1 MRIRGYSPVLW
12 RRPGESQI
20 GAETGHATVLTDL
33 SQQEQRLLDHLP
45 ATLEPGSVYHAARR
59 AQVPVPRA
67 REILQDL
74 ERRGAL
80 VHGARSELGGP
91 DAVYWERLRLGAR
104 QRSTVLGSS
113 TIALCGSGA
122 LLQET
127 ALWLA
132 EAGVGTIL
140 STAPDRADGAD
151 QLLAARFPTIRT
163 RAPLGTRPDLV
174 LTVDSHVVEP
184 LQARRL
190 AQEGLLQLSVVVRE
204 VSVRVGP
211 VLGSPSGPCATCL
224 GLWERDAD
232 PCWPAL
238 ATQMRTLPP
247 PQTERLLLHQ
257 AAALAARAATD
268 SLLAGTVQR
277 SRTPTTP
284 SNVDGAP
291 GPLPSID
298 WASTSVELSGPDPTG
313 TARHWPR
320 HEECLCSQV

>member
-12 RRPGESQI
+12 RRQGESQI
-20 GAETGHATVLTDL
+20 GAEAGHATVLTGL
-33 SQQEQRLLDHLP
+33 SQQEQHLLDRLP
-45 ATLEPGSVYHAARR
+45 ATLETGSVYHAARHT
-59 AQVPVPRA
+59 QVPVARA

-74 ERRGAL
+74 ERRGTL
-80 VHGARSELGGP
+80 VRGARSELGSP
-91 DAVYWERLRLGAR
+91 DSIYWERLRPGSR
-104 QRSTVLGSS
+104 KRSTVLSSS
-113 TIALCGSGA
+113 TIAVYGSGP
-122 LLQET
+122 LLQEA

-140 STAPDRADGAD
+140 SAAPDRADGAD
-151 QLLAARFPTIRT
+151 QVLAARFPAVRT

-184 LQARRL
+184 LQARHL
-190 AQEGLLQLSVVVRE
+190 AQEGLPQLPVVVRE

-224 GLWERDAD
+224 DLWERDAD

-268 SLLAGTVQR
+268 SLLAGAAQHP
-277 SRTPTTP
+277 RTPAT
-284 SNVDGAP
+284 SVDADGAP
-291 GPLPSID
+291 GPPPSVD
-298 WASTSVELSGPDPTG
+298 WDSTGVELSGPEPTG
-313 TARHWPR
+313 TARRWSR